1 MRNAAKYA
9 GPSFIAID
17 VETAT
22 ENPAT
27 ICQIGLVY
35 VANGLIT
42 SQTAQLINPETRFR
56 EFNADLHG
64 ITEAAVRHAPTLPAL
79 YPALTRQLN
88 GQVIVSHTGFD
99 PNALS
104 AAAAR
109 YHLPAI
115 PATWLDSAQIAR
127 QAWPHRYRR
136 RWSLKLIAADLGIDF
151 RHHDAAEDARA
162 AAQIVL
168 AACHHHQVPLSH
180 WQPRR

>member
-1 MRNAAKYA
+1 MQNATEYA

-22 ENPAT
+22 ENPAS
-27 ICQIGLVY
+27 ICQIGLVR
-35 VANGLIT
+35 VENGRIT
-42 SQTAQLINPETRFR
+42 GQTAQLVNPETRFR

-88 GQVIVSHTGFD
+88 GQTIVSHTGFD

-109 YHLPAI
+109 YGLPAI
-115 PATWLDSAQIAR
+115 RATWLDSAQIAR
-127 QAWPHRYRR
+127 QAWPHRYRH
-136 RWSLKLIAADLGIDF
+136 RWSLKSIASDLSITFQHHAAAD
-151 RHHDAAEDARA
+151 DARA

-168 AACHHHQVPLSH
+168 AACREHHVGLAH
-180 WQPRR
+180 WLPRR